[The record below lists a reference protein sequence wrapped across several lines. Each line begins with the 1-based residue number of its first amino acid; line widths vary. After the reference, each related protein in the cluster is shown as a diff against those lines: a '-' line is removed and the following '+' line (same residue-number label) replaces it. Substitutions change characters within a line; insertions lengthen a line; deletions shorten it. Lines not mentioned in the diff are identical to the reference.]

1 MTHSDKK
8 SRGGTVLGFGWTHA
22 GLAFLALTASGC
34 DLDSLIQLQDP
45 DLITLPIVQ
54 DTAALPQIRNGV
66 LFEFARAYA
75 GEPSNASGADP
86 GQIVQSALLSDEMWA
101 ASTFTT
107 HHEIDRRRIDLT
119 NGTLLGGFRY
129 LQRARNLAETAGALF
144 EASPRVGSS
153 DHALVIN
160 LAGFTYIL
168 FAENYCSGVP
178 FSQQPF
184 TGEAVFGEPQTTEQ
198 ILNTAITR
206 FDEALGLAG
215 TANDVQQ
222 RNLALLGKARAL
234 LDLGRFAE
242 AAQTAAQVPSD
253 FLFVI
258 EYGERETS
266 QNNAVFFFN
275 TQAQRVSAASG
286 EGINGLRYFNR
297 GNTAVQ
303 IDPRVPVDS
312 LGFGSGRELP
322 LYRQLA
328 FPSRGAPI
336 PLASGVEADLIE
348 AEALLEGGQSAA
360 YLPILNALRAEVEL
374 PALSDP
380 GSPAARVDQFFQERA
395 FWLWLT
401 SHRLGDLRRLVRQ
414 YGRAASD
421 VFPVGVTIDGDPYGP
436 DVNLPIPSDE
446 VNNPNFEQCINRDA

>member
-1 MTHSDKK
+1 MIHSDQN
-8 SRGGTVLGFGWTHA
+8 SRGGKVLRFGYTHA
-22 GLAFLALTASGC
+22 VLALLTLTVSGC
-34 DLDSLIQLQDP
+34 DLDSLIQIQDP
-45 DLITLPIVQ
+45 DLITLPVVQ
-54 DTAALPQIRNGV
+54 DTAVLPQIRNGV
-66 LFEFARAYA
+66 LFEFARAYS

-129 LQRARNLAETAGALF
+129 LQRARNLAETASALF
-144 EASPRVGSS
+144 EASPRAGSP

-184 TGEAVFGEPQTTEQ
+184 TGEAVFGEQQSTEQ
-198 ILNTAITR
+198 ILNLAIAR
-206 FDEALGLAG
+206 FDEALGVAG
-215 TANDVQQ
+215 TANDAQQ
-222 RNLALLGKARAL
+222 RDLALLGKARAL

-242 AAQTAAQVPSD
+242 AGQAAAQVPSD
-253 FLFVI
+253 FLFNV

-266 QNNAVFFFN
+266 QNNAVYFFN
-275 TQAQRVSAASG
+275 KQAQRVSAASG
-286 EGINGLRYFNR
+286 EGINGLRFFNR
-297 GNTAVQ
+297 GNTNVQ

-322 LYRQLA
+322 LYEQLA
-328 FPSRGAPI
+328 YPSRGAPI
-336 PLASGVEADLIE
+336 PLASGIEANLIE
-348 AEALLEGGQSAA
+348 AEALLDKGQSAA
-360 YLPILNALRAEVEL
+360 YLPILNTLRAEAGL
-374 PALSDP
+374 AALTDP
-380 GSPAARVDQFFQERA
+380 GTPAGRVDQLFQERA

-401 SHRLGDLRRLVRQ
+401 SHRLGDMRRLVRQ
-414 YGRAASD
+414 YGRDANT
-421 VFPVGVTIDGDPYGP
+421 VFPIGVTIDGDPYGP
-436 DVNLPIPSDE
+436 DLNLPIPSDE
-446 VNNPNFEQCINRDA
+446 ANNPNFEQCLNRDA